1 MGTIY
6 MEILSK
12 AVPLAMLTFVVSS
25 MLAVGVSLTV
35 GQILAPLRNRRLTVT
50 SVSRTQ
56 ALRR

>member
-1 MGTIY
+1 